1 MYEFSLTLMDQALNL
16 PIESP
21 TQPDIE
27 WEKAYSMIQKMRKTR
42 SVIIYICIIIRYLRH
57 YTCWTDYFVGT

>member
-1 MYEFSLTLMDQALNL
+1 MYEFGLTLMDQALVI

-27 WEKAYSMIQKMRKTR
+27 WEKTYAMIQKMRK
-42 SVIIYICIIIRYLRH
+42 SK
-57 YTCWTDYFVGT
+57 